1 MKNKYISK
9 LLVGAATI
17 TLATMISNGEAK
29 ASENTQQSS
38 TKHQTTQNNYVT
50 DQQKA
55 FYQVL
60 HLKGITEEQRNQYI
74 KTLREHPERAQE
86 VFSESLKDSKNP
98 DRRVAQQNAFYNVL
112 KNDNLTEQEKNNYIA
127 QIKENPDRS
136 QQVWVESVQSSK
148 AKERQNIENADK
160 AIKDFQD
167 NKAPHDKSAA
177 YEANSKL
184 PKDLRDKNNRFVEK
198 VSIEKAIVRHDERVK
213 SANDA
218 ISKLNEKVSIEKAI
232 VRHDERVKSANDAIS
247 KLNEKDSIEN
257 RRLAQREVNKAP
269 MDVKEHL
276 QKQLDALVAQKDA
289 EKKVAPK
296 VEAPQIQSPQIEK
309 PKAESPKVEVP
320 QIQSPKV
327 EVPQSKLLGYY
338 QSLKDSFNY
347 GYKYLTDTYKSY
359 KEKYDTAKYYYNK
372 YYQYKGLIDKTVL
385 TTIGSGYGSYI
396 KPLEVSKESGNLA
409 KSYAQVRNYVTE
421 SINTGKVLYAFY
433 QKPELVKT
441 AIKAQET
448 ATTFKN
454 ALTGIF
460 KSFWK

>member
-29 ASENTQQSS
+29 ASENTQQTS
-38 TKHQTTQNNYVT
+38 TKQQTTQNNYVT

-136 QQVWVESVQSSK
+136 QQVWVESVQASK
-148 AKERQNIENADK
+148 AKERQNIENANK
-160 AIKDFQD
+160 AIQDFQD

-213 SANDA
+213 AANDA
-218 ISKLNEKVSIEKAI
+218 ITKLQK
-232 VRHDERVKSANDAIS
+232 D
-247 KLNEKDSIEN
+247 DSIEN

-276 QKQLDALVAQKDA
+276 QKQLDTLVAQKDA
-289 EKKVAPK
+289 KKKSSPK
-296 VEAPQIQSPQIEK
+296 VEVPQIQSPQIEK

-372 YYQYKGLIDKTVL
+372 YYQYKGLIDQTVL

-421 SINTGKVLYAFY
+421 SINTGKVLYTFY
-433 QKPELVKT
+433 QNPTLVKT

-448 ATTFKN
+448 ASSIKN
-454 ALTGIF
+454 TITGLF
-460 KSFWK
+460 NSFWK

>member
-29 ASENTQQSS
+29 ASENTQQTS

-218 ISKLNEKVSIEKAI
+218 ITKLQKN
-232 VRHDERVKSANDAIS
+232 
-247 KLNEKDSIEN
+247 DSIEN

-269 MDVKEHL
+269 MDVQKHL

-296 VEAPQIQSPQIEK
+296 VEAPQIQSPQIEKPKAESPQIEK

-359 KEKYDTAKYYYNK
+359 KEKYDTAKYYTDK
-372 YYQYKGLIDKTVL
+372 YFKYKGTIDKTVL
-385 TTIGSGYGSYI
+385 SVFGNGYKSYI
-396 KPLEVSKESGNLA
+396 QPLKVEDQKNYVS

-421 SINTGKVLYAFY
+421 TLNTGKVLYAFY
-433 QKPELVKT
+433 QNPKVVKAAITT
-441 AIKAQET
+441 AET
-448 ATTFKN
+448 ATSIKNIFSSFTSFFK
-454 ALTGIF
+454 
-460 KSFWK
+460 

>member
-29 ASENTQQSS
+29 ASENTQQTS

-218 ISKLNEKVSIEKAI
+218 ISKLQK
-232 VRHDERVKSANDAIS
+232 
-247 KLNEKDSIEN
+247 KDSIEN

-269 MDVKEHL
+269 MDV
-276 QKQLDALVAQKDA
+276 QK
-289 EKKVAPK
+289 
-296 VEAPQIQSPQIEK
+296 
-309 PKAESPKVEVP
+309 
-320 QIQSPKV
+320 
-327 EVPQSKLLGYY
+327 
-338 QSLKDSFNY
+338 
-347 GYKYLTDTYKSY
+347 
-359 KEKYDTAKYYYNK
+359 
-372 YYQYKGLIDKTVL
+372 
-385 TTIGSGYGSYI
+385 
-396 KPLEVSKESGNLA
+396 
-409 KSYAQVRNYVTE
+409 
-421 SINTGKVLYAFY
+421 
-433 QKPELVKT
+433 
-441 AIKAQET
+441 
-448 ATTFKN
+448 
-454 ALTGIF
+454 
-460 KSFWK
+460 

>member
-29 ASENTQQSS
+29 ASENTQQTS

-218 ISKLNEKVSIEKAI
+218 ISKLQK
-232 VRHDERVKSANDAIS
+232 
-247 KLNEKDSIEN
+247 KDSIEN

-269 MDVKEHL
+269 MDVQKHL

-289 EKKVAPK
+289 EKKVA
-296 VEAPQIQSPQIEK
+296 
-309 PKAESPKVEVP
+309 PKVEVP

-359 KEKYDTAKYYYNK
+359 KEKYDTAKYYTDK
-372 YYQYKGLIDKTVL
+372 YFKYKGTIDKTVL
-385 TTIGSGYGSYI
+385 SVFGNGYKSYI
-396 KPLEVSKESGNLA
+396 QPLKVEDQKNYVS

-421 SINTGKVLYAFY
+421 TLNTGKVLYAFY
-433 QKPELVKT
+433 QNPKVVKAAITT
-441 AIKAQET
+441 AET
-448 ATTFKN
+448 ATSIKNIFSSFTSFFK
-454 ALTGIF
+454 
-460 KSFWK
+460 

>member
-29 ASENTQQSS
+29 ASENTQQTS

-218 ISKLNEKVSIEKAI
+218 ISKLNEK
-232 VRHDERVKSANDAIS
+232 
-247 KLNEKDSIEN
+247 DSIEN

-269 MDVKEHL
+269 MDVQKHL

-296 VEAPQIQSPQIEK
+296 VEA
-309 PKAESPKVEVP
+309 P

-372 YYQYKGLIDKTVL
+372 YHQYKGLIDKTVL

>member
-29 ASENTQQSS
+29 ASENTQQTS

-218 ISKLNEKVSIEKAI
+218 ISKLNV
-232 VRHDERVKSANDAIS
+232 
-247 KLNEKDSIEN
+247 KDSIEN

-296 VEAPQIQSPQIEK
+296 VE
-309 PKAESPKVEVP
+309 
-320 QIQSPKV
+320 
-327 EVPQSKLLGYY
+327 VPQSKLLGYY

-359 KEKYDTAKYYYNK
+359 KEKYDTAKYYYNT
-372 YYQYKGLIDKTVL
+372 YYKYKGAIDKAVL
-385 TTIGSGYGSYI
+385 TLLGDGSKSYI
-396 KPLEVSKESGNLA
+396 QPLKVDDKNGYLA

-421 SINTGKVLYAFY
+421 SINTGKVLYTFY
-433 QKPELVKT
+433 QNPTLVKT

-448 ATTFKN
+448 ASSIKN
-454 ALTGIF
+454 TITGLF
-460 KSFWK
+460 NSFWK

>member
-29 ASENTQQSS
+29 ASENTQQTS

-218 ISKLNEKVSIEKAI
+218 ITKLQKN
-232 VRHDERVKSANDAIS
+232 
-247 KLNEKDSIEN
+247 DSIEN

-269 MDVKEHL
+269 MDVQKHL

-296 VEAPQIQSPQIEK
+296 VEA
-309 PKAESPKVEVP
+309 P

-359 KEKYDTAKYYYNK
+359 KEKYDTAKYYTDK
-372 YYQYKGLIDKTVL
+372 YFKYKGTIDKTVL
-385 TTIGSGYGSYI
+385 SVFGNGYKSYI
-396 KPLEVSKESGNLA
+396 QPLKVEDQKNYVS

-421 SINTGKVLYAFY
+421 TLNTGKVLYAFY
-433 QKPELVKT
+433 QNPKVVKAAITT
-441 AIKAQET
+441 AET
-448 ATTFKN
+448 ATSIKNIFSSFTSFFK
-454 ALTGIF
+454 
-460 KSFWK
+460 

>member
-29 ASENTQQSS
+29 ASENTQQTS

-198 VSIEKAIVRHDERVK
+198 
-213 SANDA
+213 
-218 ISKLNEKVSIEKAI
+218 
-232 VRHDERVKSANDAIS
+232 
-247 KLNEKDSIEN
+247 DSIEN

-359 KEKYDTAKYYYNK
+359 KEKYDTAKYYYNT
-372 YYQYKGLIDKTVL
+372 YYKYKGAIDQTVL
-385 TTIGSGYGSYI
+385 TVLGSGSKSYI
-396 KPLEVSKESGNLA
+396 QPLKVDDKNGYLA

-421 SINTGKVLYAFY
+421 SINTGKVLYTFY
-433 QKPELVKT
+433 QNPTLVKT

-448 ATTFKN
+448 ASSIKN
-454 ALTGIF
+454 TLSNLL
-460 KSFWK
+460 SFWK

>member
-29 ASENTQQSS
+29 ASENTQQTS

-218 ISKLNEKVSIEKAI
+218 ISKLNV
-232 VRHDERVKSANDAIS
+232 
-247 KLNEKDSIEN
+247 KDSIEN

-309 PKAESPKVEVP
+309 PKAESPQIEKPKAESPKVEVS

-372 YYQYKGLIDKTVL
+372 YYQYKGLIDQTVL

>member
-29 ASENTQQSS
+29 ASENTQQTS

-218 ISKLNEKVSIEKAI
+218 ISKLNEK
-232 VRHDERVKSANDAIS
+232 
-247 KLNEKDSIEN
+247 DSIEN

-269 MDVKEHL
+269 MDIKEHL

-309 PKAESPKVEVP
+309 PKAE
-320 QIQSPKV
+320 SPKV

-372 YYQYKGLIDKTVL
+372 YYQYKGLIDQTVL

-396 KPLEVSKESGNLA
+396 KSLEIKENSGFA
-409 KSYAQVRNYVTE
+409 QKSYAQVRNYVTE

-433 QKPELVKT
+433 QKPELVKA

-448 ATTFKN
+448 ASSIKN
-454 ALTGIF
+454 TITKLF
-460 KSFWK
+460 SFWK

>member
-29 ASENTQQSS
+29 ASENTQQTS

-218 ISKLNEKVSIEKAI
+218 ISKLNEK
-232 VRHDERVKSANDAIS
+232 
-247 KLNEKDSIEN
+247 DSIEN

-269 MDVKEHL
+269 MDVQKHL

-320 QIQSPKV
+320 Q
-327 EVPQSKLLGYY
+327 SKLLGYY

-359 KEKYDTAKYYYNK
+359 KEKYDTAKYYTDK
-372 YYQYKGLIDKTVL
+372 YFKYKGTIDKTVL
-385 TTIGSGYGSYI
+385 SVFGNGYKSYI
-396 KPLEVSKESGNLA
+396 QPLKVEDQKNYVS

-421 SINTGKVLYAFY
+421 TLNTGKVLYAFY
-433 QKPELVKT
+433 QNPKVVKAAITT
-441 AIKAQET
+441 AET
-448 ATTFKN
+448 ASSIKNIFSSFTSFFK
-454 ALTGIF
+454 
-460 KSFWK
+460 

>member
-29 ASENTQQSS
+29 ASENTQQTS

-198 VSIEKAIVRHDERVK
+198 VSIE
-213 SANDA
+213 
-218 ISKLNEKVSIEKAI
+218 
-232 VRHDERVKSANDAIS
+232 
-247 KLNEKDSIEN
+247 N

-309 PKAESPKVEVP
+309 PKAESPQVEVP

-359 KEKYDTAKYYYNK
+359 KEKYDTAKYYYNT
-372 YYQYKGLIDKTVL
+372 YYKYKGAIDQTVL
-385 TTIGSGYGSYI
+385 TVLGSGSKSYI
-396 KPLEVSKESGNLA
+396 QPLKVDDKNGYLA

-421 SINTGKVLYAFY
+421 SINTGKVLYTFY
-433 QKPELVKT
+433 QNPTLVKT

-448 ATTFKN
+448 ASSIKN
-454 ALTGIF
+454 TLSNLL
-460 KSFWK
+460 SFWK

>member
-29 ASENTQQSS
+29 ASENTQQTS

-167 NKAPHDKSAA
+167 NKTPHDKSAA

-184 PKDLRDKNNRFVEK
+184 PKDLRDKNNRFV
-198 VSIEKAIVRHDERVK
+198 
-213 SANDA
+213 
-218 ISKLNEKVSIEKAI
+218 EKVSIEKAI

-296 VEAPQIQSPQIEK
+296 VEAPQIQSP
-309 PKAESPKVEVP
+309 
-320 QIQSPKV
+320 KV

-359 KEKYDTAKYYYNK
+359 KEKYDTAKYYTDK
-372 YYQYKGLIDKTVL
+372 YFKYKGTIDKTVL
-385 TTIGSGYGSYI
+385 SVFGNGYKSYI
-396 KPLEVSKESGNLA
+396 QPLKVEDQKNYVS

-421 SINTGKVLYAFY
+421 TLNTGKVLYAFY
-433 QKPELVKT
+433 QNPNVVKAAITT
-441 AIKAQET
+441 AET
-448 ATTFKN
+448 AASIKNIFSSFTSFFK
-454 ALTGIF
+454 
-460 KSFWK
+460 

>member
-29 ASENTQQSS
+29 ASENTQQTS

-198 VSIEKAIVRHDERVK
+198 VSIE
-213 SANDA
+213 
-218 ISKLNEKVSIEKAI
+218 
-232 VRHDERVKSANDAIS
+232 
-247 KLNEKDSIEN
+247 N

-359 KEKYDTAKYYYNK
+359 KEKYDTAKYYYNT
-372 YYQYKGLIDKTVL
+372 YYKYKGAIDQTVL
-385 TTIGSGYGSYI
+385 TVLGSGSKSYI
-396 KPLEVSKESGNLA
+396 QPLKVDDKNGYLA

-421 SINTGKVLYAFY
+421 SINTGKVLYTFY
-433 QKPELVKT
+433 QNPTLVKT

-448 ATTFKN
+448 ASSIKN
-454 ALTGIF
+454 TLSNLL
-460 KSFWK
+460 SFWK

>member
-29 ASENTQQSS
+29 ASENTQQTS

-218 ISKLNEKVSIEKAI
+218 ISKLNEK
-232 VRHDERVKSANDAIS
+232 
-247 KLNEKDSIEN
+247 DSIEN

-296 VEAPQIQSPQIEK
+296 VEAPQIQSP
-309 PKAESPKVEVP
+309 
-320 QIQSPKV
+320 KV

-359 KEKYDTAKYYYNK
+359 KEKYDTAKYYTDK
-372 YYQYKGLIDKTVL
+372 YFKYKGTIDKTVL
-385 TTIGSGYGSYI
+385 SVFGNGYKSYI
-396 KPLEVSKESGNLA
+396 QPLKVEDQKNYVS

-421 SINTGKVLYAFY
+421 TLNTGKVLYAFY
-433 QKPELVKT
+433 QNPNVVKAAITT
-441 AIKAQET
+441 AET
-448 ATTFKN
+448 AASIKNIFSSFTSFFK
-454 ALTGIF
+454 
-460 KSFWK
+460 

>member
-29 ASENTQQSS
+29 ASENTQQTS

-198 VSIEKAIVRHDERVK
+198 
-213 SANDA
+213 
-218 ISKLNEKVSIEKAI
+218 
-232 VRHDERVKSANDAIS
+232 
-247 KLNEKDSIEN
+247 DSIEN

-269 MDVKEHL
+269 MDVQKHL

>member
-29 ASENTQQSS
+29 ASENTQQTS

-218 ISKLNEKVSIEKAI
+218 ISKLNEK
-232 VRHDERVKSANDAIS
+232 
-247 KLNEKDSIEN
+247 DSIEN

-269 MDVKEHL
+269 MDVQKHL

-296 VEAPQIQSPQIEK
+296 VEA
-309 PKAESPKVEVP
+309 P

-433 QKPELVKT
+433 Q
-441 AIKAQET
+441 
-448 ATTFKN
+448 N
-454 ALTGIF
+454 
-460 KSFWK
+460 

>member
-29 ASENTQQSS
+29 ASENTQQTS

-218 ISKLNEKVSIEKAI
+218 ITKLQ
-232 VRHDERVKSANDAIS
+232 KS
-247 KLNEKDSIEN
+247 DSIEN

-296 VEAPQIQSPQIEK
+296 VEAPQIQSP
-309 PKAESPKVEVP
+309 
-320 QIQSPKV
+320 KV

-359 KEKYDTAKYYYNK
+359 KEKYDTAKYYYNT
-372 YYQYKGLIDKTVL
+372 YYKYKGAIDQTVL
-385 TTIGSGYGSYI
+385 TVLGSGSKSYI
-396 KPLEVSKESGNLA
+396 QPLKVDDKNGYLA

-421 SINTGKVLYAFY
+421 SINTGKVLYTFY
-433 QKPELVKT
+433 QNPTLVKT

-448 ATTFKN
+448 ASSIKN
-454 ALTGIF
+454 TLSNLL
-460 KSFWK
+460 SFWK

>member
-29 ASENTQQSS
+29 ASENTQQTS

-218 ISKLNEKVSIEKAI
+218 ISKLNEK
-232 VRHDERVKSANDAIS
+232 
-247 KLNEKDSIEN
+247 DSIEN

-269 MDVKEHL
+269 MDVQKHL

-296 VEAPQIQSPQIEK
+296 VEAPQIQSPQIEKPKAESPQIEK

>member
-29 ASENTQQSS
+29 ASENTQQTS

-218 ISKLNEKVSIEKAI
+218 ITKLQKN
-232 VRHDERVKSANDAIS
+232 
-247 KLNEKDSIEN
+247 DSIEN

-296 VEAPQIQSPQIEK
+296 VEAPQIQSP
-309 PKAESPKVEVP
+309 
-320 QIQSPKV
+320 KV

-359 KEKYDTAKYYYNK
+359 KEKYDTAKYYYNT
-372 YYQYKGLIDKTVL
+372 YYKYKGAIDQTVL
-385 TTIGSGYGSYI
+385 TVLGSGSKSYI
-396 KPLEVSKESGNLA
+396 QPLKVDDKNGYLA

-421 SINTGKVLYAFY
+421 SINTGKVLYTFY
-433 QKPELVKT
+433 QNPTLVKT

-448 ATTFKN
+448 ASSIKN
-454 ALTGIF
+454 TITGLF
-460 KSFWK
+460 NSFWK

>member
-29 ASENTQQSS
+29 ASENSQQTS
-38 TKHQTTQNNYVT
+38 TKQQTTQNNYVT

-60 HLKGITEEQRNQYI
+60 HLKGITEEQRDQYI

-98 DRRVAQQNAFYNVL
+98 ERRVAQQNAFYDIHNN
-112 KNDNLTEQEKNNYIA
+112 KNLTEAEKNNYIA

-136 QQVWVESVQSSK
+136 QQVWVESIQSPK
-148 AKERQNIENADK
+148 AKERQNIENANK
-160 AIKDFQD
+160 AIQDFQD

-213 SANDA
+213 AANNA
-218 ISKLNEKVSIEKAI
+218 IT
-232 VRHDERVKSANDAIS
+232 

-269 MDVKEHL
+269 MDVQKHL
-276 QKQLDALVAQKDA
+276 QKQLDVLVAQKDA

-320 QIQSPKV
+320 Q
-327 EVPQSKLLGYY
+327 SKLLGYY
-338 QSLKDSFNY
+338 QSLKNSFNY

-359 KEKYDTAKYYYNK
+359 KDKYDTAKYYTDK
-372 YYQYKGLIDKTVL
+372 YFKYKGTIDKTVL
-385 TTIGSGYGSYI
+385 SVFGNGYKSYI
-396 KPLEVSKESGNLA
+396 QPLKVEDQKNYVS

-421 SINTGKVLYAFY
+421 TLNTGKVLYAFY
-433 QKPELVKT
+433 QNPKVVKAAITT
-441 AIKAQET
+441 AET
-448 ATTFKN
+448 ATSIKNIFSSFTSFFK
-454 ALTGIF
+454 
-460 KSFWK
+460 

>member
-29 ASENTQQSS
+29 ASENTQQTS

-218 ISKLNEKVSIEKAI
+218 ISKLNEK
-232 VRHDERVKSANDAIS
+232 
-247 KLNEKDSIEN
+247 DSIEN

-269 MDVKEHL
+269 MDVQKHL

-421 SINTGKVLYAFY
+421 SINTGTVLYAFY

>member
-29 ASENTQQSS
+29 ASENTQQTS

-127 QIKENPDRS
+127 QIK
-136 QQVWVESVQSSK
+136 
-148 AKERQNIENADK
+148 
-160 AIKDFQD
+160 DFQD

-218 ISKLNEKVSIEKAI
+218 ITKLQ
-232 VRHDERVKSANDAIS
+232 KS
-247 KLNEKDSIEN
+247 DSIEN

-320 QIQSPKV
+320 QTQSPKV

-359 KEKYDTAKYYYNK
+359 KEKYDTAKYYYNT
-372 YYQYKGLIDKTVL
+372 YYKYKGAIDQTVL
-385 TTIGSGYGSYI
+385 TVLGSGSKSYI
-396 KPLEVSKESGNLA
+396 QPLKVDDKNGYLA

-421 SINTGKVLYAFY
+421 SINTGKVLYTFY
-433 QKPELVKT
+433 QNPTLVKT

-448 ATTFKN
+448 ASSIKN
-454 ALTGIF
+454 TLSNLL
-460 KSFWK
+460 SFWK

>member
-1 MKNKYISK
+1 M
-9 LLVGAATI
+9 
-17 TLATMISNGEAK
+17 
-29 ASENTQQSS
+29 
-38 TKHQTTQNNYVT
+38 
-50 DQQKA
+50 
-55 FYQVL
+55 
-60 HLKGITEEQRNQYI
+60 
-74 KTLREHPERAQE
+74 
-86 VFSESLKDSKNP
+86 
-98 DRRVAQQNAFYNVL
+98 
-112 KNDNLTEQEKNNYIA
+112 
-127 QIKENPDRS
+127 
-136 QQVWVESVQSSK
+136 
-148 AKERQNIENADK
+148 
-160 AIKDFQD
+160 
-167 NKAPHDKSAA
+167 
-177 YEANSKL
+177 
-184 PKDLRDKNNRFVEK
+184 
-198 VSIEKAIVRHDERVK
+198 
-213 SANDA
+213 
-218 ISKLNEKVSIEKAI
+218 
-232 VRHDERVKSANDAIS
+232 KSANDAIS

-269 MDVKEHL
+269 MDVQKHL

-309 PKAESPKVEVP
+309 PKAE
-320 QIQSPKV
+320 SPKV

>member
-29 ASENTQQSS
+29 ASENTQQTS

-218 ISKLNEKVSIEKAI
+218 ISKLNEK
-232 VRHDERVKSANDAIS
+232 
-247 KLNEKDSIEN
+247 DSIEN

-296 VEAPQIQSPQIEK
+296 VEA
-309 PKAESPKVEVP
+309 P

>member
-29 ASENTQQSS
+29 ASENTQQTS

-218 ISKLNEKVSIEKAI
+218 ISKLNEK
-232 VRHDERVKSANDAIS
+232 
-247 KLNEKDSIEN
+247 DSIEN

-269 MDVKEHL
+269 MDVQKHL

-289 EKKVAPK
+289 EKKVA
-296 VEAPQIQSPQIEK
+296 
-309 PKAESPKVEVP
+309 
-320 QIQSPKV
+320 PKV

-359 KEKYDTAKYYYNK
+359 KEKYDTAKYYTDK
-372 YYQYKGLIDKTVL
+372 YFKYKGTIDKTVL
-385 TTIGSGYGSYI
+385 SVFGNGYKSYI
-396 KPLEVSKESGNLA
+396 QPLKVEDQKNYVS

-421 SINTGKVLYAFY
+421 TLNTAKVLYAFY
-433 QKPELVKT
+433 QNPKVVKAAITT
-441 AIKAQET
+441 AET
-448 ATTFKN
+448 ATSIKNIFSSFTSFFK
-454 ALTGIF
+454 
-460 KSFWK
+460 

>member
-17 TLATMISNGEAK
+17 TLATMISNEEAK
-29 ASENTQQSS
+29 ASENTQQTS

-218 ISKLNEKVSIEKAI
+218 ISKLNEK
-232 VRHDERVKSANDAIS
+232 
-247 KLNEKDSIEN
+247 DSIEN

-320 QIQSPKV
+320 Q
-327 EVPQSKLLGYY
+327 SKLLGYY

-359 KEKYDTAKYYYNK
+359 KEKYDTAKYYYNT
-372 YYQYKGLIDKTVL
+372 YYKYKGAIDQTVL
-385 TTIGSGYGSYI
+385 TVLGSGSKSYI
-396 KPLEVSKESGNLA
+396 QPLKVDDKNGYLA

-421 SINTGKVLYAFY
+421 SINTGKVLYTFY
-433 QKPELVKT
+433 QNPTLVKT

-448 ATTFKN
+448 ASSIKN
-454 ALTGIF
+454 TLSNLL
-460 KSFWK
+460 SFWK

>member
-29 ASENTQQSS
+29 ASENTQQTS

-218 ISKLNEKVSIEKAI
+218 ITKLQKN
-232 VRHDERVKSANDAIS
+232 
-247 KLNEKDSIEN
+247 DSIEN

-320 QIQSPKV
+320 Q
-327 EVPQSKLLGYY
+327 SKLLGYY

-359 KEKYDTAKYYYNK
+359 KEKYDTAKYYTDK
-372 YYQYKGLIDKTVL
+372 YFKYKGTIDKTVL
-385 TTIGSGYGSYI
+385 SVFGNGYKSYI
-396 KPLEVSKESGNLA
+396 QPLKVEDQKNYVS

-421 SINTGKVLYAFY
+421 TLNTGKVLYAFY
-433 QKPELVKT
+433 QNPKVVKAAITT
-441 AIKAQET
+441 AET
-448 ATTFKN
+448 ASSIKN
-454 ALTGIF
+454 TLSNLL
-460 KSFWK
+460 SFWK

>member
-29 ASENTQQSS
+29 ASENTQQTS

-198 VSIEKAIVRHDERVK
+198 VSIE
-213 SANDA
+213 
-218 ISKLNEKVSIEKAI
+218 
-232 VRHDERVKSANDAIS
+232 
-247 KLNEKDSIEN
+247 N

-269 MDVKEHL
+269 MDIKEHL

-372 YYQYKGLIDKTVL
+372 YYQYKGLIDQTVL

-396 KPLEVSKESGNLA
+396 KPLEIKENSGFA
-409 KSYAQVRNYVTE
+409 QKSYAQVRNYVTE

-433 QKPELVKT
+433 QKPELVKA

-448 ATTFKN
+448 ASSIKN
-454 ALTGIF
+454 TITKLF
-460 KSFWK
+460 SFWK

>member
-29 ASENTQQSS
+29 ASENTQQTS

-218 ISKLNEKVSIEKAI
+218 ISKLNV
-232 VRHDERVKSANDAIS
+232 
-247 KLNEKDSIEN
+247 KDSIEN

-320 QIQSPKV
+320 Q
-327 EVPQSKLLGYY
+327 SKLLGYY

-359 KEKYDTAKYYYNK
+359 KEKYDTAKYYTDK
-372 YYQYKGLIDKTVL
+372 YFKYKGTIDKTVL
-385 TTIGSGYGSYI
+385 SVFGNGYKSYI
-396 KPLEVSKESGNLA
+396 QPLKVEDQKNYVS

-421 SINTGKVLYAFY
+421 TLNTGKVLYAFY
-433 QKPELVKT
+433 QNPKVVKAAITT
-441 AIKAQET
+441 AET
-448 ATTFKN
+448 ATSIKNIFSSFTSFFK
-454 ALTGIF
+454 
-460 KSFWK
+460 

>member
-29 ASENTQQSS
+29 ASENTQQTS

-198 VSIEKAIVRHDERVK
+198 VSIEKAIVRHDEC
-213 SANDA
+213 
-218 ISKLNEKVSIEKAI
+218 
-232 VRHDERVKSANDAIS
+232 VKSANDAIS

-269 MDVKEHL
+269 MDVQKHL

-296 VEAPQIQSPQIEK
+296 VEA
-309 PKAESPKVEVP
+309 P

-359 KEKYDTAKYYYNK
+359 KEKYDTAKYYTDK
-372 YYQYKGLIDKTVL
+372 YFKYKGTIDKTVL
-385 TTIGSGYGSYI
+385 SVFGNGYKSYI
-396 KPLEVSKESGNLA
+396 QPLKVEDQKNYVS

-421 SINTGKVLYAFY
+421 TLNTGKVLYAFY
-433 QKPELVKT
+433 QNPKVVKAAITT
-441 AIKAQET
+441 AET
-448 ATTFKN
+448 ASSIKNIFSSFTSFFK
-454 ALTGIF
+454 
-460 KSFWK
+460 